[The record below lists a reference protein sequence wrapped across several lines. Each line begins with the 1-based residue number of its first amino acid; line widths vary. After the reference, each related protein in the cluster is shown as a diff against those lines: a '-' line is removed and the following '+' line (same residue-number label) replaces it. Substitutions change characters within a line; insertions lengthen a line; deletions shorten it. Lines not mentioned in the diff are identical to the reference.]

1 MRKLAAVLSALALA
15 ACSNGS
21 STVAVPKG
29 VTFRVEQA
37 RQDLQNRNFEM
48 QVVNRSTKPITVSR
62 VELTS
67 KRLKRASI
75 YHGPATIAPGA
86 TTDLTFA
93 MSKASCGKGIQATAK
108 LRYQV
113 GDGKTVTSI
122 VHPEDH
128 DGSVALFM
136 KRDCAQST
144 LANTV
149 IDPKFTRKGTGPDSI
164 LRVGVTFFPRTTGG
178 PVAIGPLD
186 GTTLLKPAPGSNIE
200 HTVAAGDAPFHTY
213 INLIPNRCDIHVVAE
228 DRTGATLPL
237 HVNSKQSGAA
247 FFLLKFDESR
257 KTQIYDFI
265 ANHCEFGKK
274 QDPLNAP

>member
-1 MRKLAAVLSALALA
+1 MRKLAVVLAALALV

-29 VTFRVEQA
+29 VTFRAEQA

-48 QVVNRSTKPITVSR
+48 QVVNRSSKPITVSR
-62 VELTS
+62 VEFTS

-93 MSKASCGKGIQATAK
+93 MSMARCGKGIQATAR

-113 GDGKTVTSI
+113 GDGKMVTSV

-136 KRDCAQST
+136 KRDCAQSA
-144 LANTV
+144 LAKTE
-149 IDPKFTRKGTGPDSI
+149 IDRTFTRKGSGPDST
-164 LRVGVTFFPRTTGG
+164 LRVGVTFTPRSDGG
-178 PVAIGPLD
+178 PVEIGPLG
-186 GTTLLKPAPGSNIE
+186 GTTLLKPSPGSNIQ
-200 HTVAAGDAPFHTY
+200 HTLAAGAAPYHAY
-213 INLIPNRCDIHVVAE
+213 VELIPNRCDIHVVAE
-228 DRTGATLPL
+228 DRTGATMPL
-237 HVNSKQSGAA
+237 HIRSRASGAA
-247 FFLLKFDESR
+247 FFFLKFDEAQ
-257 KTQIYDFI
+257 KAQIYDFI